1 MCNCMSLTLI
11 ANNVF
16 RSFYAYTYYVYIHTT
31 YIHYIRTYIHTVCTI
46 QYVLYL
52 SIGGLLL
59 EELAVCAV
67 YGRVDFRVEEDTAL
81 SDSLQRSRSLV
92 GEP

>member
-1 MCNCMSLTLI
+1 MCNCMSLTLL
-11 ANNVF
+11 ANNMF
-16 RSFYAYTYYVYIHTT
+16 RSFYACTYYVYIHTT
-31 YIHYIRTYIHTVCTI
+31 YIHYICTYIHTVCI
-46 QYVLYL
+46 LYL

-67 YGRVDFRVEEDTAL
+67 YGRGDFRVEEDTAL

>member
-1 MCNCMSLTLI
+1 MYIYSTHNL
-11 ANNVF
+11 
-16 RSFYAYTYYVYIHTT
+16 YTYV
-31 YIHYIRTYIHTVCTI
+31 RTI